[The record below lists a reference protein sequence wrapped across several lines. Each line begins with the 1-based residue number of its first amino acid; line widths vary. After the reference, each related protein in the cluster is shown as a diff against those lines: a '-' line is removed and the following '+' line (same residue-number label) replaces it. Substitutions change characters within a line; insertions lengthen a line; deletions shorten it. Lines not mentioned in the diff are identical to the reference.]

1 MEKIQLK
8 YPVTVDGVEYK
19 EIEMRRSKV
28 KDRLAVSSMKTSD
41 ENKEI
46 HLFANLCNVAPA
58 VLEELDET
66 DYTKLQKVYIGF
78 FDSQVI
84 SVEK

>member
-1 MEKIQLK
+1 M
-8 YPVTVDGVEYK
+8 DGVEYK